1 MVLYKCEN
9 CGIDVTEK
17 YSSGRFCAVKC
28 ARSFST
34 KRKRKEIDNKISKAL
49 TGKKY
54 PERKPIYEYK
64 DVECGICRKIFKVR
78 TWLHTRFCSKSCV
91 SSYISRKR
99 VFEGT
104 HNGFPSRKEKQPSWA
119 EKTVMTIF
127 DERKIE
133 YKRDFKINRFFGD
146 FVFVDK
152 KIVLEI
158 DGKQHKER
166 VEQDKKRDEIIN
178 KEGYKVI
185 RIDWIHKKL
194 EEMTNKIDNFIKL
207 YLDIV

>member
-1 MVLYKCEN
+1 
-9 CGIDVTEK
+9 
-17 YSSGRFCAVKC
+17 
-28 ARSFST
+28 
-34 KRKRKEIDNKISKAL
+34 
-49 TGKKY
+49 
-54 PERKPIYEYK
+54 
-64 DVECGICRKIFKVR
+64 
-78 TWLHTRFCSKSCV
+78 
-91 SSYISRKR
+91 
-99 VFEGT
+99 
-104 HNGFPSRKEKQPSWA
+104 
-119 EKTVMTIF
+119 MTIF

-185 RIDWIHKKL
+185 RIDWIHKNL